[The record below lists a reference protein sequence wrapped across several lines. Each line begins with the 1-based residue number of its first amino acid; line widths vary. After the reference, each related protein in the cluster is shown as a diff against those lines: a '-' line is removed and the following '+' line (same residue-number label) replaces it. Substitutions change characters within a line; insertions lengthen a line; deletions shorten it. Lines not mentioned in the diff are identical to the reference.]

1 MSLYI
6 HCKQRTDVIQA
17 ERKNKDFIG
26 LGEPW
31 QARRSTGIGLFP
43 VSSLILNNPVA
54 EKIDQKSHRFV
65 IN

>member
-1 MSLYI
+1 MRLYI

-17 ERKNKDFIG
+17 ERKNTDFIG
-26 LGEPW
+26 LLEPW
-31 QARRSTGIGLFP
+31 QAWRSTGMGLFL
-43 VSSLILNNPVA
+43 VSSLILSNPVA